1 MNQSTN
7 RPLLQVALDHL
18 EIPAALESTRLLA
31 PEVDVLEVGTLLCY
45 AEGAR
50 AVRTVRALYPDHIV
64 LADLKAADAGAVA
77 AELVFSAGA
86 TWMTV
91 ICSAPYPTMEAALR
105 VAREYGPDRD
115 IQVELYGDWT
125 FEHARAWLDR
135 GLTQAVYHRG
145 RDAQA
150 AGKGWDE
157 TDLSKI
163 RRLVDM
169 GMQVSVTGGLTPE
182 DLGYFR
188 GIPVKAFIA
197 GRSLYGADDPVAAAR
212 AFSQAISA
220 EWK

>member
-1 MNQSTN
+1 MK

-18 EIPAALESTRLLA
+18 DTPGALESARLLG

-50 AVRTVRALYPDHIV
+50 AVRTVRACWPDHIL
-64 LADLKAADAGAVA
+64 LADLKAADAGGVA

-91 ICSAPYPTMEAALR
+91 ICSAPYPTMEAALK
-105 VAREYGPDRD
+105 VAKTYGEDRD

-125 FEHARAWLDR
+125 FDHARAWLDL
-135 GLTQAVYHRG
+135 GLQQAVYHRG

-157 TDLSKI
+157 SDLEKI
-163 RRLVDM
+163 NRLVEM
-169 GMQVSVTGGLTPE
+169 GIHVSVTGGLTPD
-182 DLGYFR
+182 DLAQFR

-212 AFSQAISA
+212 AFSRSIRAGWS
-220 EWK
+220 